1 MENYLTP
8 KLEKQQ
14 LLGMSTLALAHI
26 GDSVFEIMAR
36 SYLATTGVATSKNLH
51 RETILVVN
59 ANAQAKAARYI
70 FDDLLEHEHA
80 VFKRGRNSSPKSI
93 PKNSTR
99 EDYGLATA
107 LEALFGYLYLR
118 QEYDR
123 INILF
128 DKIIKNHYKG
138 EQND

>member
-1 MENYLTP
+1 MRNYLTP
-8 KLEKQQ
+8 KLEKQE
-14 LLGMSTLALAHI
+14 LHNMSTLALAHI

-36 SYLATTGVATSKNLH
+36 SYLATNGVATSKNLH
-51 RETILVVN
+51 KATILMVN
-59 ANAQAKAARYI
+59 ANAQAKFARHI
-70 FDDLLEHEHA
+70 VDELSESEQAL
-80 VFKRGRNSSPKSI
+80 FKRGRNSSPKTI

-128 DKIIKNHYKG
+128 GKIIENYEKG
-138 EQND
+138 E